1 MKSLKVISL
10 ILFIMLLAAC
20 GKDSGL
26 TNAIS
31 DVKDAKEDTDITYD
45 ELIESAYKEHEA
57 SDNKPSIVP
66 DYGDDKRSVS
76 DIKIWDNEDGLYIKI
91 DMFWQ
96 NDDKKT
102 TLFYEYEE
110 DGSLRAIM
118 YDEDKE
124 PIEANEPD
132 YIEEQGE
139 IIKE

>member
-1 MKSLKVISL
+1 
-10 ILFIMLLAAC
+10 MLLGAC
-20 GKDSGL
+20 GNDNGL
-26 TNAIS
+26 TKAVL
-31 DVKDAKEDTDITYD
+31 DVKDAKENTDVSYN
-45 ELIESAYKEHEA
+45 ELIELAYKEHEA

-76 DIKIWDNEDGLYIKI
+76 DTKIWDNEDGLYLKI
-91 DMFWQ
+91 DMFFWQ

-102 TLFYEYEE
+102 TLSYEYEE
-110 DGSLRAIM
+110 NGSLRAIM
-118 YDEDKE
+118 YDEE